1 LNAPQLITT
10 RLGWL
15 EKNLGY
21 SIRSRVSAAT
31 LRSAVSG
38 PFRGQVAGLRLDA
51 PTVSVLHFREKV
63 VRVGEAKRALL
74 ELREAD
80 LSEPAIA
87 FCWDLTEE
95 ARLAL
100 TEKNVLI
107 ARTSFGW
114 TEQSYDDIR
123 VYIGSRVKRPQ
134 M

>member
-1 LNAPQLITT
+1 M
-10 RLGWL
+10 
-15 EKNLGY
+15 
-21 SIRSRVSAAT
+21 SAAT

-63 VRVGEAKRALL
+63 VRVGEANRALL

-87 FCWDLTEE
+87 LCYDLTEE

-107 ARTSFGW
+107 VARTSFGW